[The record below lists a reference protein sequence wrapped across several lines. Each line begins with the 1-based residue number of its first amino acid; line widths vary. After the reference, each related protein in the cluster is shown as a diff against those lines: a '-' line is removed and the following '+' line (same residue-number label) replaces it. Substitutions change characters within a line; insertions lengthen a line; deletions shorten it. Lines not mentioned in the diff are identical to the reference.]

1 MEVCFLWWLLDLEQ
15 NKWVY
20 MDHSKINQMN
30 ERERE
35 RECVTI
41 GLISGYMIFVGVC
54 FGDQ

>member
-1 MEVCFLWWLLDLEQ
+1 MR
-15 NKWVY
+15 
-20 MDHSKINQMN
+20 

-35 RECVTI
+35 GECVTI